1 MRAGGLRK
9 RKNPPLFLVLAVV
22 LAATTLVI
30 YSSICSRHGDT
41 GGDKRELISS
51 ENTVA
56 ANRAPDKKEN
66 SGRFLV
72 RAWNDPYKFVGNPV
86 DEYILPP
93 QSKQIDIYKTR
104 HVWLSGGKVHSENV
118 TIFFLW
124 RSSSCQDDNR
134 DNPQGL
140 MRTLS
145 ANAKA
150 YDVVIDI
157 GACYGDTAVPLSTNA
172 NIVLAF
178 EPNPNSFAVLRA
190 NADLNSAVRIL
201 PYNLAVGQ
209 DEELDF
215 FYGGEYCNGGRWG
228 KGR

>member
-1 MRAGGLRK
+1 
-9 RKNPPLFLVLAVV
+9 
-22 LAATTLVI
+22 
-30 YSSICSRHGDT
+30 
-41 GGDKRELISS
+41 
-51 ENTVA
+51 
-56 ANRAPDKKEN
+56 
-66 SGRFLV
+66 
-72 RAWNDPYKFVGNPV
+72 
-86 DEYILPP
+86 
-93 QSKQIDIYKTR
+93 
-104 HVWLSGGKVHSENV
+104 
-118 TIFFLW
+118 
-124 RSSSCQDDNR
+124 
-134 DNPQGL
+134 

-228 KGR
+228 KWKDGAPDEKPVKVRSVSLPGFLSAHHPDPIPRIGLIKIDVEGYDARILATLGPLLAAAAPVVIVEWSEALVSIPRPPLPRDPIGASVPAGDLPGVLLPPFAADLM